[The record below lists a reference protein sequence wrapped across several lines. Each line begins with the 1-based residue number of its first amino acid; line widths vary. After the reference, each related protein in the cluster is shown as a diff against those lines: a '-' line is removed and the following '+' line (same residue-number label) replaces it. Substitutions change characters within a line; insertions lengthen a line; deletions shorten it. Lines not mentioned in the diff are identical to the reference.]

1 MFGVGIS
8 SEDDRVI
15 MAAVRSITDELT
27 FVGTHEVDT
36 GYWVYP
42 KVGSRRASEN
52 EAQQNRLKR
61 NYGQLMNPSP
71 HFVEQELLRLFRAE
85 ADSVELKKA
94 NPSEPCKIDLMS
106 AADLRILKKD
116 LKQRIHEWEGS
127 YRREMGREAGPQDKL
142 PLRRVYEAYKET
154 KGRLTQLDGGAAPAP
169 TTSTTATQPPP
180 PSQQPRTAAAGAPP
194 IASRPHNPPPPP
206 GGTAPPTSIRARTTG
221 SEPVSANP
229 SLNVSRGS
237 SNQSRGS
244 SSLPATSSQP
254 TPAAVPIAPRASATA
269 PPASSSRPASGT
281 SSRDGAVPTGNI
293 SGFTPLSQLSD
304 EDLKTEKRKLKRE
317 LHSFENSFRERHGRE
332 PRKEDREEVVKQYQR
347 YAQLKAALSEP

>member
-1 MFGVGIS
+1 
-8 SEDDRVI
+8 
-15 MAAVRSITDELT
+15 
-27 FVGTHEVDT
+27 
-36 GYWVYP
+36 
-42 KVGSRRASEN
+42 
-52 EAQQNRLKR
+52 
-61 NYGQLMNPSP
+61 
-71 HFVEQELLRLFRAE
+71 
-85 ADSVELKKA
+85 
-94 NPSEPCKIDLMS
+94 MS

-169 TTSTTATQPPP
+169 PPSAPTTSTTQ
-180 PSQQPRTAAAGAPP
+180 SQQPRTASAGAPP

-221 SEPVSANP
+221 EPSSTNP

-254 TPAAVPIAPRASATA
+254 TPASVPIAPRASATA
-269 PPASSSRPASGT
+269 PPASTTRPASGT

-293 SGFTPLSQLSD
+293 SGFTPLSHLSD
-304 EDLKTEKRKLKRE
+304 EEIKTEKRKLKRE